1 MIKGTSEELAD
12 LVKRYKCPEHDNPLN
27 AAWDAKENS
36 LVIRCG
42 AGHFPEEVVKVPT
55 LTDLHKQGLEL
66 PDQVKRNVQKGMA
79 KRAGAVAR
87 QSIPLELAG
96 LPSEDLGTHAVLSVT
111 QRQGLVDY
119 AVRYGLDAYRGH
131 VMLMHGKPYIGID
144 GYLYHAHMSK
154 FTYQLRSR
162 PLTADE
168 RESMELKRGDH
179 GWKCEITTLPDQGYF
194 MGIGIVTHEE
204 MTEEAKG
211 KPGVL
216 RAPVVA
222 AHPWLLAQKRADWQA
237 LRRAFPIGEESGPP
251 RPEPPPVP
259 ALPVDPAQ
267 VQKDIEDMWPP

>member
-42 AGHFPEEVVKVPT
+42 AGHYPEEVVKVPT

-87 QSIPLELAG
+87 QSIPLELG
-96 LPSEDLGTHAVLSVT
+96 SLPTEDLGTHAVLSAT

-119 AVRYGLDAYRGH
+119 ARHYNLDAYRGH

-144 GYLYHAHMSK
+144 GYLYHARQCNW
-154 FTYQLRSR
+154 TYQLHSR
-162 PLTADE
+162 PLTEDE
-168 RESMELKRGDH
+168 RVAMQLISGDH
-179 GWKCEITTLPDQGYF
+179 GWKAEITTLPDQGYF
-194 MGIGIVTHEE
+194 IGIGIVTHKER
-204 MTEEAKG
+204 TEPSKKDPSRLA
-211 KPGVL
+211 
-216 RAPVVA
+216 APVVA
-222 AHPWLLAQKRADWQA
+222 AHPWLLAQKRAEWQA

-267 VQKDIEDMWPP
+267 VQKDIEDL